1 MSTSKQDENDALAAL
16 TKRMDRLCSEMD
28 SVRQENVKLH
38 SRIAQLE
45 KHAPSTVEVEVLRS
59 AQTTKEEEA
68 EAQRQ
73 IQQMKDEEL
82 ARELADLWSS
92 SGDEEQHQ
100 SDKAAPLPSS
110 TTAPAPVQGRVS
122 PREAAAA
129 AAEARA
135 QKVAPHMER
144 IAKQEIIGRLQE
156 IYKRQGKE
164 AHWALGSYSLPRLK
178 ALLKELV

>member
-1 MSTSKQDENDALAAL
+1 MSTLKQDENNAVAAL
-16 TKRMDRLCSEMD
+16 TQRMDRLCSEMD
-28 SVRQENVKLH
+28 TLRQENVQLH
-38 SRIAQLE
+38 TRIAQLE
-45 KHAPSTVEVEVLRS
+45 KDTPSAVAAV
-59 AQTTKEEEA
+59 AQEEAAIEA
-68 EAQRQ
+68 EAQRRTQQ
-73 IQQMKDEEL
+73 IKDEEL
-82 ARELADLWSS
+82 ARELAGIWSS
-92 SGDEEQHQ
+92 SEDEQQQIER
-100 SDKAAPLPSS
+100 AAPLPSS
-110 TTAPAPVQGRVS
+110 TTAPVQGRVS

-135 QKVAPHMER
+135 QKVAPQMER